1 MKSNIANRSTA
12 AIRQSNMELL
22 RLLAMLM
29 IMVGHALFFPYPNS
43 SQIAEAP
50 VLPFLR
56 FSVSGFYVCSV
67 DVFVL
72 ISGWFGIRYKTER
85 LLSIIFQTLF
95 FSILIY
101 LVLLLWKPSQ
111 YQNLD
116 ALSTVILFHSDDY
129 WFIKAYIGLYLFAP
143 LLNKYIESATEKQL
157 RTFLIIFYYFQT
169 IYGWL
174 NLYGAHWFEGGF
186 SMVSFMG
193 LYILARYV
201 RLHLNINR
209 GKFFF
214 LSIYMAIGI
223 GLGLLAFIL
232 AALDIK
238 IYGRLLTY
246 TNPLVI
252 IESVCLVV
260 FFSKLHIQSRF
271 INAMAASCLAIY
283 LLHANE
289 LILWPYYFGQI
300 KYWSQTQPTTVAFAF
315 SVLWIL
321 LFALS
326 SILMDFIRKRLWDF
340 LQIISEKATGHSYK

>member
-1 MKSNIANRSTA
+1 MKSNKLICSTVTE
-12 AIRQSNMELL
+12 RQSNMELL
-22 RLLAMLM
+22 RLFAMLM
-29 IMVGHALFFPYPNS
+29 IMIGHALFFPYPDGQS
-43 SQIAEAP
+43 IIEAP
-50 VLPFLR
+50 LLPFLR
-56 FSVSGFYVCSV
+56 FSIGGLSICCV

-72 ISGWFGIRYKTER
+72 ISGWFGINYKMKR
-85 LLSIIFQTLF
+85 LISLVFQTLF

-116 ALSTVILFHSDDY
+116 ALSTIILFHSDDY

-143 LLNKYIESATEKQL
+143 MLNKYIETATEKQL
-157 RTFLIIFYYFQT
+157 RTSLIVFYSFQT

-201 RLHLNINR
+201 RLHLNSNR

-223 GLGLLAFIL
+223 GIGVLAFIL
-232 AALDIK
+232 AALDIR

-260 FFSKLHIQSRF
+260 FFSKMHIQSRS
-271 INAMAASCLAIY
+271 INKVAASCLAIY

-289 LILWPYYFGQI
+289 LVLRPYYFGQI
-300 KYWSQTQPTTVAFAF
+300 KYWSVTQPTIVALAL

-321 LFALS
+321 SFAVA
-326 SILMDFIRKRLWDF
+326 SIFFDFIRIRMWRF
-340 LQIISEKATGHSYK
+340 VGNHF